1 MCFSVSAVI
10 DGLVVNGLLLI
21 VEVFAVFFYHFLLI
35 LFLKGEANC
44 KHDNTD
50 NSENLT
56 KVYQ

>member
-1 MCFSVSAVI
+1 MCFSASAVI
-10 DGLVVNGLLLI
+10 DGSVINGLLLI
-21 VEVFAVFFYHFLLI
+21 VEVFAVFFDHFLLI
-35 LFLKGEANC
+35 LFLKGEANY